1 MEKIEKFPTETLD
14 KTLTP
19 EEAREQLLSLRDG
32 ELQDIV
38 NRISWL
44 HERGKRAPFIEDV
57 IDGAFRRL
65 SRVEKYLDKDSATD
79 REAVIE
85 LRGQITALK
94 RVNKAFP
101 PERSQQ

>member
-1 MEKIEKFPTETLD
+1 MEKIEQFPTETLD

-19 EEAREQLLSLRDG
+19 EEAWEQLQSLKDG

-57 IDGAFRRL
+57 IGGAFRRL
-65 SRVEKYLDKDSATD
+65 SRIEKYLDKDNAAY

-85 LRGQITALK
+85 LRGQITALE

-101 PERSQQ
+101 PERSRQ